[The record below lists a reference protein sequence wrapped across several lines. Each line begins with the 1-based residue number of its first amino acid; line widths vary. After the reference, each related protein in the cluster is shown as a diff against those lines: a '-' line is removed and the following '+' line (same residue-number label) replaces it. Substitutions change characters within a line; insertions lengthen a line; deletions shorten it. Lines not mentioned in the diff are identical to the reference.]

1 MALTSRAHIAAL
13 GIALG
18 LASCASRR
26 HAITDSFADLAGRDQ
41 SVDAWRGR
49 SAYFVVT
56 DRYANGDSS
65 NDNANG
71 FNSNL
76 ADPSAWHGGDFA
88 GLASKLDYI
97 AGMGFT
103 ALWITPVITQHSVDG
118 YHGYYGWDWRRID
131 GHLGDMKKLAS
142 LVKAAHARGIAV
154 LIDTVA
160 NHTGRYDDH
169 APSFPERS
177 MYHHNGDIT
186 DWNDPKQLENF
197 DLKGLNDL
205 DQDNPRVRRALL
217 DHVRWLLAS
226 TGADGLRV
234 DTVKHVPATFWL
246 DYAKAASVFTLGEV
260 LDGDVHHVAPYSHAL
275 DATLDY
281 PLYYRIKDVFARGQ
295 SARALA
301 SLFAEDSAYRDP
313 LLNGVFVDNHDQPRF
328 PCNAAAGK
336 SAAEREQDLRL
347 ALAFSFTVRG
357 IPILYYGTEQGLTSC
372 ANNREDMVRFDAN
385 APLYKYV
392 AQLNKARNRALK
404 LGPQLERWQDDTAY
418 AFERES
424 GDSVALVTFNLGAEA
439 RAITMQHM
447 HAPAGT
453 LLIDAMGGAASVRI
467 GKDLSVTVT
476 VPARSVLILT
486 AN

>member
-1 MALTSRAHIAAL
+1 MSFSRVSIAAVV
-13 GIALG
+13 LG
-18 LASCASRR
+18 LIGCAGQAKLSGPSR
-26 HAITDSFADLAGRDQ
+26 HASD
-41 SVDAWRGR
+41 WRGK
-49 SAYFVVT
+49 SIYFVVT

-65 NDNANG
+65 NDNADG
-71 FNSNL
+71 FPSHL
-76 ADPSAWHGGDFA
+76 ADPNAWHGGDFA

-103 ALWITPVITQHSVDG
+103 ALWITPVIMQNHAQG

-131 GHLGDMKKLAS
+131 GHLGDVKQLAS
-142 LVKAAHARGIAV
+142 LVEAAHARGIAV
-154 LIDTVA
+154 VIDTVA
-160 NHTGRYDDH
+160 NHTGRYDYRS
-169 APSFPERS
+169 PSFPDRT

-186 DWNDPKQLENF
+186 NWNDPKQLERF

-205 DQDNPRVRRALL
+205 DQDNPKVRGALL

-226 TGADGLRV
+226 SGADALRV
-234 DTVKHVPATFWL
+234 DTVKHVPISFWV
-246 DYAKAASVFTLGEV
+246 DYAAAASVFSLGEV
-260 LDGDVHHVAPYSHAL
+260 LDGDVRHVAPYSHVL

-301 SLFAEDSAYRDP
+301 RLFAEDRAYRDP

-328 PCNAAAGK
+328 QCNAQADK

-372 ANNREDMVRFDAN
+372 SDNREDMSRFDPD
-385 APLYKYV
+385 APVYRYV
-392 AQLNKARNRALK
+392 AQLNRARNRALK
-404 LGPQLERWQDDTAY
+404 LGPQIERWQDDTAY

-424 GDSVALVTFNLGAEA
+424 GNSVALVTFNLGLTE
-439 RAITMQHM
+439 RTITMRHL

-453 LLIDAMGGAASVRI
+453 VLTDALGGAASVRI
-467 GKDLSVTVT
+467 GKDHSVTVT
-476 VPARSVLILT
+476 VPARSVLVLT